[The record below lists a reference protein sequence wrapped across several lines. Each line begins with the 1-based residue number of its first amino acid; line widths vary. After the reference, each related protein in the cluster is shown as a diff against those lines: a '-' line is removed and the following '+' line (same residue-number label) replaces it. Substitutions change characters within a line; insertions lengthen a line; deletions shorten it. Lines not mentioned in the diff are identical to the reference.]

1 MAILKLKTT
10 GKAIAG
16 GIVDD
21 AHAAQLAKEAEV
33 DFALCEIEYSPK
45 EISELR
51 RKHYSANTDFLFFDY
66 MAAVT
71 EYGEESEKATA
82 AKQAWMSKRAAIKST
97 LPTL

>member
-21 AHAAQLAKEAEV
+21 AHAAHLAKEAKV

-71 EYGEESEKATA
+71 EYGETSEKAVA
-82 AKQAWMSKRAAIKST
+82 AKQTWMNKRAEIKST
-97 LPTL
+97 LPNF